1 MQASAG
7 ETSGVLL
14 SLSNDLAG
22 AVERA
27 GRATVAVNA
36 RQRVPSSGVQW
47 RQGIVVTAD
56 HTVEREEDITVTLP
70 DGRTVPATL
79 AGRDP
84 GTDLAVLKVQGAE
97 WPAAEIGD
105 AAALKVGHVVLAVAR
120 PGEHGLSAS
129 VGVVSYL
136 GESWRTWRGGQIDR
150 LVRPDLTLY
159 PGFSGGPLADV
170 QGRVIG
176 VNTSGLSRG
185 GALAIPAST
194 VQRVADQLVATG
206 RIARGYLGI
215 GMQPVTVPDALK
227 SKLGLATGGG
237 LVVVSVQPGG
247 PAEKAGTLIG
257 DILVALDGKPIA
269 DTDDVQALLDPERV
283 GKSIAATVIRGGE
296 VAALTVTI
304 GERPQ
309 RGE

>member
-1 MQASAG
+1 MEASAG

-47 RQGIVVTAD
+47 RPGIVVTAD
-56 HTVEREEDITVTLP
+56 HTIERDEDITVTLP

-84 GTDLAVLKVQGAE
+84 GTDLAVLKVQGVE

-136 GESWRTWRGGQIDR
+136 GEAWRTWRGGQIDR
-150 LVRPDLTLY
+150 FVRPDLTLY
-159 PGFSGGPLADV
+159 PGFSGGPLVDV
-170 QGRVIG
+170 QGRVMG

-247 PAEKAGTLIG
+247 PAEKAGVLIG
-257 DILVALDGKPIA
+257 DILVALDGKPVA

-296 VAALTVTI
+296 VAALTVTV